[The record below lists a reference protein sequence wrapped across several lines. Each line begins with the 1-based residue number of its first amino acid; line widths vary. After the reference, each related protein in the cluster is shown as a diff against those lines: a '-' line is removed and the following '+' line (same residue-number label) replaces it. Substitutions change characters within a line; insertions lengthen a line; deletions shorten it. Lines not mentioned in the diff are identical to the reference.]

1 MELHQKTE
9 YSLYK
14 DKESSMKKTWSELM
28 TWEIILYRE
37 CEETGEQKMYS
48 YQGDCSYLDWDVPD
62 EDLKYIGKGNTK

>member
-1 MELHQKTE
+1 
-9 YSLYK
+9 
-14 DKESSMKKTWSELM
+14 MKKTWSELM

-62 EDLKYIGKGNTK
+62 EDLKYIGKGNTR